1 MKKKFNKR
9 RKKIKNIL
17 KGKKIKWKKL
27 VAGVL
32 DASLL
37 CVIHGATIKNI
48 LFEYGDDTNTFHA
61 FNPTQAFLHF
71 KKILLLTRCGVRD
84 NMLPII
90 LLHNGYLKKYIEI
103 IFFYFLKLIFY
114 IITSKKYKTSKN
126 INLNYR
132 KKI

>member
-1 MKKKFNKR
+1 
-9 RKKIKNIL
+9 
-17 KGKKIKWKKL
+17 
-27 VAGVL
+27 
-32 DASLL
+32 
-37 CVIHGATIKNI
+37 
-48 LFEYGDDTNTFHA
+48 
-61 FNPTQAFLHF
+61 
-71 KKILLLTRCGVRD
+71 
-84 NMLPII
+84 MLPII